1 MVFHSVLNIQIKCPR
16 QKTNQIICGLLCCLL
31 RSLSRGYNYLSQ
43 KPYRCPNWLPGFF
56 LKEFCFREQRFLPG
70 SSWPSLSHLYLSPRR
85 VPLLPPGKAEN
96 TKSHKLNTGSLIS
109 YYKTNSKTLTQL
121 TSYQQA
127 QLTEVQTACKISA
140 ESVIPCLIYP
150 SHTACA
156 NCDAK
161 PKLIGSI
168 WREQN
173 LHPARIRQGLGTW
186 QHQALPTSPG
196 EGLRATRSLWVSFN
210 QGNVA
215 FAVTSCHKRPSHS
228 SRIQKK

>member
-1 MVFHSVLNIQIKCPR
+1 MVYV
-16 QKTNQIICGLLCCLL
+16 
-31 RSLSRGYNYLSQ
+31 
-43 KPYRCPNWLPGFF
+43 YRLHVCSYSFF
-56 LKEFCFREQRFLPG
+56 F
-70 SSWPSLSHLYLSPRR
+70 PSP
-85 VPLLPPGKAEN
+85 PLAEN

-161 PKLIGSI
+161 SKLGRVYLEGAEPASCQEYVKDWEPGSTKPCQHHQVKDS
-168 WREQN
+168 E
-173 LHPARIRQGLGTW
+173 PQGLFGSHLTKLTW
-186 QHQALPTSPG
+186 LLP
-196 EGLRATRSLWVSFN
+196 
-210 QGNVA
+210 
-215 FAVTSCHKRPSHS
+215 
-228 SRIQKK
+228 

>member
-1 MVFHSVLNIQIKCPR
+1 MVYV
-16 QKTNQIICGLLCCLL
+16 
-31 RSLSRGYNYLSQ
+31 
-43 KPYRCPNWLPGFF
+43 YRLHVCSYFF
-56 LKEFCFREQRFLPG
+56 FF
-70 SSWPSLSHLYLSPRR
+70 PSP
-85 VPLLPPGKAEN
+85 PLAEN

-173 LHPARIRQGLGTW
+173 LHPARN
-186 QHQALPTSPG
+186 TSGIGNLAAPSP
-196 EGLRATRSLWVSFN
+196 ANITR
-210 QGNVA
+210 
-215 FAVTSCHKRPSHS
+215 
-228 SRIQKK
+228 